1 MIEYKK
7 PGEYIPGTIQNMPLQ
22 KRRRGNQ
29 GRKKKVYYKDVICT
43 FDIET
48 SRLTRA
54 VHPAFAGDIDRLT
67 GQDDGSREHS
77 IMYLWALH
85 FHHYQTFV
93 GRTWEELSTI
103 LSHINDE
110 LKDGQ
115 EIVIWVHNLS
125 YEFQFLRAIFSEGEN
140 FSVFAI
146 GKRKVLKFNCGKIE
160 FRCSY
165 VHSNMSLKQY
175 TTKMGVEHVKLSGDE
190 FDYNKVRFPWT
201 PITEKEM
208 LYMLHDVIGLAE
220 ALEKEMELD
229 GDNLYTIPITSTGYV
244 RRDAKAAMREVYKPW
259 TEAQKPDIEIYK
271 MLRAAFR
278 GGNTHA
284 NRHYSG
290 RILENVKSAD
300 RSSSY
305 PDCQVNDIFP
315 VSPFVKYGPMSA
327 AKLDYFLNVRKKA
340 MLLHLAAKN
349 VRLKDRYWPV
359 PYISTDKCNRLEG
372 GAFDN
377 GRVLSADYLETTVT
391 DIDFRII
398 TSEYDFDSLEVIDSA
413 AARYGRLPETLLDV
427 TRDYYKRKT
436 ELKDVDGQEVYYTK
450 LKNKLNSIYGMSAQD
465 PGKREVF
472 FLDGEWKED
481 EETPLEDVLADGNR
495 RATLPY
501 AWGVWITAWA
511 RYRLEEGIR
520 MAGRNLV
527 YVDTDSVKY
536 LGTINWTEYNR
547 ERIRRSK
554 INNAYATDPQGVTHY
569 MGVYEQESDYAE
581 FATLGAKK
589 YAFRY
594 KKGGETKITIAG
606 VTKSKGGAELDK
618 YGGLERFVKLDPPFV
633 FREAGGVEA
642 YYIDEHRGM
651 IEIDG
656 HSLELPP
663 CVVLRNSTY
672 TLGITEEYRELIY
685 TGELPL
691 DKWAGNW

>member
-1 MIEYKK
+1 MITYRKST
-7 PGEYIPGTIQNMPLQ
+7 EYIPGLVEKIPQQ
-22 KRRRGNQ
+22 KRKRGNQ

-48 SRLTRA
+48 SRLTKK
-54 VHPAFAGDIDRLT
+54 VHPAFAGEIDRKT
-67 GQDDGSREHS
+67 GQDDGSREHA
-77 IMYLWALH
+77 ILYLWAFH
-85 FHHYQTFV
+85 FHHHETFV
-93 GRTWEELSTI
+93 GRTWQDLRGLLQQIES
-103 LSHINDE
+103 E
-110 LKDGQ
+110 LKENEQ
-115 EIVIWVHNLS
+115 IVVWVHNLS
-125 YEFQFLRAIFSEGEN
+125 YEFQFLRAIFDPEKDE
-140 FSVFAI
+140 VFAV
-146 GKRKVLKFNCGKIE
+146 GKRKVLKFTTGKIE

-165 VHSNMSLKQY
+165 LHSNMSLKQY
-175 TTKMGVEHVKLSGDE
+175 TEKMGVEHKKLSGE
-190 FDYNKVRFPWT
+190 EYDYNKLRFPWT
-201 PITEKEM
+201 PIEEKEM

-220 ALEKEMELD
+220 ALEKEMQMD
-229 GDNLYTIPITSTGYV
+229 NDNLYTIPITSTGYV

-259 TEAQKPDIEIYK
+259 TEAQKPDLDIYI

-284 NRHYSG
+284 NRNYAG

-305 PDCQVNDIFP
+305 PDCQVNDVFP

-327 AKLDYFLNVRKKA
+327 TRLDYFMNTRKKA
-340 MLLHLAAKN
+340 MLLHIAIKN
-349 VRLKDRYWPV
+349 IRLQDRFWPV
-359 PYISTDKCNRLEG
+359 PYISSDKCLRLEG
-372 GAFDN
+372 AALDN
-377 GRVLSADYLETTVT
+377 GRVLSADYLETILT
-391 DIDFRII
+391 DIDFRIV
-398 TSEYDFDSLEVIDSA
+398 TSEYCFDSLEIVDSA
-413 AARYGRLPETLLDV
+413 AARYGRLPEELLDV
-427 TRDYYKRKT
+427 AREYYKRKT

-450 LKNKLNSIYGMSAQD
+450 SKNKLNSIAGMSEQD
-465 PGKREVF
+465 PGKRNVF
-472 FLDGEWKED
+472 FADGEWQED
-481 EETPLEDVLADGNR
+481 EETPLADILDDGNR
-495 RATLPY
+495 RSTLPY
-501 AWGVWITAWA
+501 AWGVWITAWG

-536 LGTINWTEYNR
+536 LGEIDWTEYNA

-554 INNAYATDPQGVTHY
+554 TNNAYATDIHGVTHY
-569 MGVYEQESDYAE
+569 MGVYEQEADYAE

-594 KKGGETKITIAG
+594 EKGGPTKITIAG
-606 VTKSKGGAELDK
+606 VTKAKGGKELDR

-642 YYIDEHRGM
+642 YYVDEHRGAV
-651 IEIDG
+651 EIDG

-663 CVVLRNSTY
+663 CVVLRDSTY

-685 TGELPL
+685 SGELPL